1 MSSLYEELK
10 RRNVVR
16 VALLYGA
23 VAWVLIQIV
32 DIVMPRLGIPEW
44 GITLVIVLLGT
55 GFPIALILA
64 WAFELTPEGLKR
76 TEEVSPDASIAP
88 VTGQKINHLII
99 GLLCLALVVVVI
111 DSYVLEDAEDTVAAP
126 AAGATS
132 AQSVVTP
139 PEAPT
144 LTSIAVLPFVNM
156 SADPEQE
163 YFADGVSE
171 ELLNLL
177 AKVEDFRVVGRTSS
191 FAFKG
196 KHDDLRVIAEK
207 LGVTTILEGSVRKDG
222 EHIRVTAQLIK
233 ADDGYHL
240 WSETYDRKLDSI
252 FAIQDE
258 IAGEVVTALK
268 ITLLDDGDAGS
279 ARPATVALAR
289 DKPTE
294 NMEAYT
300 SYLRGQHMIRSRAGD
315 DMFTALREFRHAVEL
330 DPDFAEAHVGVANGY
345 TLLANYGY
353 RNIDEVAPLA
363 EASIDRALALNPD
376 LGGAWAA
383 KSLLEELRGA
393 TPEET
398 LPLLK
403 KAVSL
408 NPNDAQS
415 LAWLASDYGDANRF
429 DDQFATLQKAYALD
443 PLSAIIIF
451 NMAIVSKENGLDD
464 EATRLAD
471 ELESLMPDKVP
482 PYRLRAS
489 LAWHSSDFVAEIRW
503 QHRAL
508 SINPGSVPTLVSLS
522 DNVRDIGELE
532 AAERFA
538 RKAREVSPSSIEAIE
553 DLALALIYQGR
564 TEEASSLVEQT
575 LQRYPA
581 SRPMLS
587 LEGRLA
593 YAAGDYDEALARVR
607 KAYPHLFADPIRIDD
622 GNSLYWAHNLAWI
635 YRLQGAVDKSD
646 AMLAAMHRHAE
657 ARMRAYPSRGPDWL
671 AARTAAVVNDREALE
686 RHLRNMMRIGPGFGH
701 LLHDPMFLQ
710 YSDDPAIAAVFDD
723 MRETDRAAG
732 QQLAAEGIL

>member
-32 DIVMPRLGIPEW
+32 DIVMPRLGIPDW
-44 GITLVIVLLGT
+44 SITLVIVLLGI
-55 GFPIALILA
+55 GFPIALIFA

-76 TEEVSPDASIAP
+76 TREVSPEASTTSA
-88 VTGQKINHLII
+88 TGQKINHLII

-111 DSYVLEDAEDTVAAP
+111 DSYVLQDAVQPATVP
-126 AAGATS
+126 
-132 AQSVVTP
+132 SVVTP
-139 PEAPT
+139 SETPD

-196 KHDDLRVIAEK
+196 KNDDLRVIAEK

-268 ITLLDDGDAGS
+268 TTLLDDGDAGS

-289 DKPTE
+289 DKPTD

-300 SYLRGQHMIRSRAGD
+300 SYLRGQHLIRSRVGE
-315 DMFTALREFRHAVEL
+315 DMFKALREFRHAVGL

-353 RNIDEVAPLA
+353 RNIDEVGPLA
-363 EASIDRALALNPD
+363 DASIDRALALNPD

-383 KSLLEELRGA
+383 KGLLQELQGA

-415 LAWLASDYGDANRF
+415 LAWLAGDYGDAYQF
-429 DDQFATLQKAYALD
+429 DDQFATLQEAYALD

-451 NMAIVSKENGLDD
+451 NMAIVSKAHGLDD

-482 PYRLRAS
+482 PYRLRGQ
-489 LAWHSSDFVAEIRW
+489 LARQDSDFVAEIRW

-508 SINPGSVPTLVSLS
+508 TVNPASVPTLVSLS
-522 DNVRDIGELE
+522 GNVRDIGQLE

-538 RKAREVSPSSIEAIE
+538 RKAREVSPSSTEAIE
-553 DLALALIYQGR
+553 DLALALIFQGR
-564 TEEASSLVEQT
+564 TEEAGSLVEQT

-587 LEGRLA
+587 LQGELA
-593 YAAGDYDEALARVR
+593 YGAGDYDEVLARVR
-607 KAYPHLFADPIRIDD
+607 EAYPALFADPVRIED
-622 GNSLYWAHNLAWI
+622 GNSLFWAHNLAWI
-635 YRLQGAVDKSD
+635 YRQRGAVDKSD

-657 ARMRAYPSRGPDWL
+657 ARMRFYPSRGPDWL

-686 RHLRNMMRIGPGFGH
+686 RHLRNMMRIGPGFGN
-701 LLHDPMFLQ
+701 LLHNPLFLQ

-723 MRETDRAAG
+723 MRETDRAASE
-732 QQLAAEGIL
+732 QLAAEGIL